1 MGKHRHKKSFYDVD
15 EDELES
21 FRKHHHHHRRHR
33 RHHSNDQ
40 SHEPKQRVP
49 SISSFHPSKLDEDDV
64 ALSSPPLK
72 RQRSSSLTKSKP
84 LKLMN
89 TQPIIRNTRQT
100 SLSIVRTISD
110 DKSNEERKW
119 NLKMIASS
127 SSTTISS
134 KQPKKKLTQTVDPI
148 HRESAFHFALIVFR
162 NPWRQLY

>member
-1 MGKHRHKKSFYDVD
+1 MATGENICFT
-15 EDELES
+15 E
-21 FRKHHHHHRRHR
+21 
-33 RHHSNDQ
+33 
-40 SHEPKQRVP
+40 
-49 SISSFHPSKLDEDDV
+49 DEDDQQQIASIKRV
-64 ALSSPPLK
+64 ITVSSDDDEHQMNENHK